1 MFQKYGNTEIAH
13 KETIE
18 ITRTKQINRIEHEHH
33 KHKTLA
39 VWTSQKPGISSGA
52 PEGCAWSAP
61 RAAYVTMQVESPV

>member
-1 MFQKYGNTEIAH
+1 MPGLCSATVDIVTPEVLLYGNTEIVQ

-39 VWTSQKPGISSGA
+39 V
-52 PEGCAWSAP
+52 
-61 RAAYVTMQVESPV
+61 